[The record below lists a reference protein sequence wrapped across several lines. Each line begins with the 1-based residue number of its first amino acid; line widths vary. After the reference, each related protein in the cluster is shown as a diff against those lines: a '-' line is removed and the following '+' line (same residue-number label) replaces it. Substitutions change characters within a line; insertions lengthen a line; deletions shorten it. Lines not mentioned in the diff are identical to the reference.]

1 VFYISQVR
9 EPYKKNALYAGLGCA
24 QSIPSNV
31 IFDQTGSLGNFK
43 RALHGNALFGARIIK
58 ESMLLE
64 PSIWVNYS
72 VVNRLNVN
80 LSFRIEQFDSF
91 WAGLTYTT
99 NQTLAVQVGSVFN
112 KGFVKDG
119 SLRVGLLGS
128 YNIGTFGQARGLGF
142 ECYLAYRFEL

>member
-1 VFYISQVR
+1 M
-9 EPYKKNALYAGLGCA
+9 YAVDPFKCHLRPDR
-24 QSIPSNV
+24 Q
-31 IFDQTGSLGNFK
+31 LGNFK

-64 PSIWVNYS
+64 PSVWVNYS

-99 NQTLAVQVGSVFN
+99 NQTPCPAG
-112 KGFVKDG
+112 GID
-119 SLRVGLLGS
+119 
-128 YNIGTFGQARGLGF
+128 I
-142 ECYLAYRFEL
+142 